1 MRLTLSFAVIS
12 NFWNR
17 IFLAKS
23 LNLMTLGYRLGVFNQ
38 RGVHWVDPE
47 GKPERALAAK
57 YQQRADAAER
67 LGYSRFSELL
77 RSVASGFISEADY
90 NACHVHEDED

>member
-1 MRLTLSFAVIS
+1 MGRVSHDYRAGGV
-12 NFWNR
+12 
-17 IFLAKS
+17 FLA
-23 LNLMTLGYRLGVFNQ
+23 LAGVYKALPI
-38 RGVHWVDPE
+38 VHHDVE